1 MKLAAIFDAQ
11 AQERIVEA
19 VRAVERESAAE
30 VVPVVVAAAGEYP
43 QAPWRAATLG
53 ALAGPAVM
61 ALLVRLVEIWGLP
74 WEFWLLVPAL
84 AGAGMGFFLARWVPP
99 VARLFLSQEE
109 LAKQARERAEHAF
122 LTEEVF
128 ATAQRTGM
136 LIFLALF
143 ERQVVVL
150 GDKGIAAL
158 IPQERWG
165 TVAASIARGIRQGK
179 PVEALVWGIEACG
192 KLLVEAGVLVQ
203 PGDRNELADQLRL
216 AEEQP

>member
-1 MKLAAIFDAQ
+1 MRLSAIFDAQ
-11 AQERIVEA
+11 AQERIAEA

-53 ALAGPAVM
+53 ALAGPAVV
-61 ALLVRLVEIWGLP
+61 ALLLRLVEIWGLP
-74 WEFWLLVPAL
+74 WEFWLAAPAL
-84 AGAGMGFFLARWVPP
+84 TGAALGFASARWLPT
-99 VARLFLSQEE
+99 VARLFLTQDE
-109 LAKQARERAEHAF
+109 LARQARERAEHAF
-122 LTEEVF
+122 LTEELF

-150 GDKGIAAL
+150 GDKGIAAR

-165 TVAASIARGIRQGK
+165 TVAATIARGIRQGK
-179 PVEALVWGIEACG
+179 PVEALVWGIGECG
-192 KLLVEAGVLVQ
+192 KLLVEAGILVQ

-216 AEEQP
+216 SEKQP